1 MGMGSKETF
10 GAELAKQIPI
20 KDVYADLAHP
30 TLSTVGQALQ
40 GVTRVALAPVTALV
54 WGYDKISGY
63 LDVAIPEYF
72 AKRKVEKE
80 KIVTPDP
87 SIAVPLIEAMR
98 YTAHKPELREMFTN
112 LLGASM
118 NSETFDEHPAFVEI
132 IKQICPDEC
141 KILKYLLYDPIMPML
156 KVRKELNIGGEVDV
170 TPYFSD
176 ICFSSKCEQPQKF
189 PEYLD
194 NLHRLGL
201 IEIQYDRYLSNDFY
215 YTQLR
220 ENPYFKSL
228 IPNDIDKVTEKK
240 SLYKLSELGKKFC
253 SVCIE

>member
-1 MGMGSKETF
+1 MDSKETF

-20 KDVYADLAHP
+20 KDVYVDLAHP

-132 IKQICPDEC
+132 IKQLCPDEC
-141 KILKYLLYDPIMPML
+141 KMLKYLLYDSIMPML
-156 KVRKELNIGGEVDV
+156 KVRKELNAGGEVDA

-176 ICFSSKCEQPQKF
+176 ICFLSKCEHPLKF

-228 IPNDIDKVTEKK
+228 IPAYGHLVRPA
-240 SLYKLSELGKKFC
+240 GP
-253 SVCIE
+253 